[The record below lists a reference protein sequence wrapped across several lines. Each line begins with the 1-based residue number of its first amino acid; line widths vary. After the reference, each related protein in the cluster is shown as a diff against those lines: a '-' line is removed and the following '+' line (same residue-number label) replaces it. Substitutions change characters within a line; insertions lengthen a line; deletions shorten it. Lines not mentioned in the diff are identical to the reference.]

1 MSDTQDIKHFM
12 TSIAGEN
19 IEFGELTEQ
28 GIKVNI
34 NNEMKLLTF
43 SFVLN

>member
-1 MSDTQDIKHFM
+1 M
-12 TSIAGEN
+12 TSVGGEN
-19 IEFGELTEQ
+19 IDFGELTEE